1 MYYRKEYYDV
11 VKELES
17 NAEGITSSEAKNRL
31 ERDGYNELKEGSKV
45 PLWKMFLESFKD
57 PLVIVL
63 LIAAIVQMFLGEVV
77 ESLIIFLVV
86 ILKMFLGEVVE
97 SLIIFLVVILNS
109 VLGVTQTRKAESSLD
124 SLKKLSAPSAKVLRD
139 GKKVTVPVKEIV
151 VGDVV
156 FLEAGD
162 YIPADG
168 RLIEA
173 QTLKVVVTVPVKEIV
188 VGDVV
193 FLEAGDYIPADG
205 RLIEAQ
211 TLKVVEGML
220 TGEAEAVLKHTDKI
234 DEEVG
239 IGDRKNMVFS
249 GATVVYGRGKLV
261 VTQTGMNT
269 EMGKVAALLET
280 AGNKQTPLQQKLDD
294 FGKKLG
300 IIIMILAAAIF
311 AIQVIRGY
319 LAGSDLKALIFDS
332 FMFAIAVAVA
342 AIPEALSSIVTIVL
356 AVGTKD
362 MAKKQAIVRKL
373 PAVETLGSTGVIC
386 TDKTGTLTQNK
397 MTVVDFFMYGITK
410 EEVKAEA
417 DSSEQVEAMN
427 LSSTLCNDADITEA
441 GVELG
446 DPTEVALLRF
456 ANKRGIDYKELR
468 DKYDRLSEIPFDS
481 DRKLMSTVN
490 SINGNAIMFTKGGPD
505 VVFSRV
511 SKALDDGDEVEIT
524 EEILNKY
531 RKQNEDFS
539 NRALRVLAFALK
551 DVPDEN
557 FVPALD
563 DEVDMTLVGL
573 MAMIDPPREEV
584 YGAVA
589 EATGA
594 GIKTVMITGDHK
606 TTAAAIAKEIG
617 IMKDGDIALTGQELD
632 ALSEKELEEKLEHI
646 TVYARVS
653 PENKIRIVKAW
664 QEKGYITAMTGDGV
678 NDAPALKQAN
688 IGIGMGSGT
697 DVAKDAAAMI
707 LTDDN
712 FKTIV
717 SAVEVGRTVYSN
729 IKKSITYLFA
739 GNLGAIIAILFAVFV
754 GWSNPFT
761 ALQLLVEVG
770 RTVYSNIKKSITY
783 LFAGNLGAIIAIL
796 FAVFVGWS
804 NPFTAL
810 QLLFINLI
818 NDSLPAIALGLEPAE
833 KNIMSEKPRDIN
845 EGILQGGTWQ
855 AVLLRGVIIG
865 IVVILAQYI
874 GNKVS
879 PELGAAMAFSTVTIA
894 RIFQTLPARSD
905 KVTALKLGVFKNIY
919 AIGAIIICLLL
930 YYIVLIPGVRS
941 IFDIPNEFGMFNF
954 LICLGFG
961 LLAALIMEVSKLF
974 NKTKANS

>member
-86 ILKMFLGEVVE
+86 IL
-97 SLIIFLVVILNS
+97 NS

-139 GKKVTVPVKEIV
+139 GKK
-151 VGDVV
+151 
-156 FLEAGD
+156 
-162 YIPADG
+162 
-168 RLIEA
+168 
-173 QTLKVVVTVPVKEIV
+173 VTVPVKEIV

-410 EEVKAEA
+410 EEVKAEG

-761 ALQLLVEVG
+761 ALQLL
-770 RTVYSNIKKSITY
+770 
-783 LFAGNLGAIIAIL
+783 
-796 FAVFVGWS
+796 
-804 NPFTAL
+804 
-810 QLLFINLI
+810 FINLI

-905 KVTALKLGVFKNIY
+905 KVTAFKLGVFKNIY

-930 YYIVLIPGVRS
+930 YCIVLIPGVRS

>member
-1 MYYRKEYYDV
+1 MYYRKEYSDV
-11 VKELES
+11 IKELKS
-17 NAEGITSSEAKNRL
+17 DAEGITSSEAKDRL
-31 ERDGYNELKEGSKV
+31 ERDGHNELREGYKV
-45 PLWKMFLESFKD
+45 PIWKMFLESFKD

-63 LIAAIVQMFLGEVV
+63 LIAAIVQ
-77 ESLIIFLVV
+77 I
-86 ILKMFLGEVVE
+86 FLGEVVE

-139 GKKVTVPVKEIV
+139 GKKITI
-151 VGDVV
+151 
-156 FLEAGD
+156 
-162 YIPADG
+162 
-168 RLIEA
+168 
-173 QTLKVVVTVPVKEIV
+173 PVKEIV

-269 EMGKVAALLET
+269 EMGKVASLLET

-300 IIIMILAAAIF
+300 IMIMLLAAAIF
-311 AIQVIRGY
+311 AIQVISGY
-319 LAGSDLKALIFDS
+319 LSGSDLKALIFDS

-362 MAKKQAIVRKL
+362 MAKKQAIIRKL
-373 PAVETLGSTGVIC
+373 PAVETLGSTSVIC

-410 EEVKAEA
+410 EEVKAES

-427 LSSTLCNDADITEA
+427 LSSTLCNDADITED

-468 DKYDRLSEIPFDS
+468 EKYDRLSEIPFDS

-511 SKALDDGDEVEIT
+511 TKALDDGEEVDIS
-524 EEILNKY
+524 EEILDKY
-531 RKQNEDFS
+531 RKQNEYFS

-551 DVPDEN
+551 DVPDED
-557 FVPALD
+557 FVPALE

-573 MAMIDPPREEV
+573 MAMIDPPRDEV
-584 YGAVA
+584 FGAVA
-589 EATGA
+589 EASGA

-632 ALSEKELEEKLEHI
+632 ALSEAELKEKLEHI

-678 NDAPALKQAN
+678 NDAPALKQAD

-754 GWSNPFT
+754 GWPNPFT
-761 ALQLLVEVG
+761 
-770 RTVYSNIKKSITY
+770 S
-783 LFAGNLGAIIAIL
+783 
-796 FAVFVGWS
+796 
-804 NPFTAL
+804 L

-833 KNIMSEKPRDIN
+833 KNIMSEKPRNIN

-855 AVLLRGVIIG
+855 SVLIRGIIIG
-865 IVVILAQYI
+865 VVVILAQYV
-874 GNKVS
+874 GNRVS
-879 PELGAAMAFSTVTIA
+879 PELGAAMAFSTVTIS

-905 KVTALKLGVFKNIY
+905 KVTTFKLGIFKNIY

-930 YYIVLIPGVRS
+930 YCIVLIPGVRS
-941 IFDIPNEFGMFNF
+941 IFDIPDSFGIFNF

-961 LLAALIMEVSKLF
+961 LLAALIMDISKLF
-974 NKTKANS
+974 NKRKV

>member
-86 ILKMFLGEVVE
+86 IL
-97 SLIIFLVVILNS
+97 NS

-168 RLIEA
+168 RL
-173 QTLKVVVTVPVKEIV
+173 V
-188 VGDVV
+188 
-193 FLEAGDYIPADG
+193 
-205 RLIEAQ
+205 EAQ

-410 EEVKAEA
+410 EEVKAEG

-761 ALQLLVEVG
+761 ALQLL
-770 RTVYSNIKKSITY
+770 
-783 LFAGNLGAIIAIL
+783 
-796 FAVFVGWS
+796 
-804 NPFTAL
+804 
-810 QLLFINLI
+810 FINLI

-905 KVTALKLGVFKNIY
+905 KVTAFKLGVFKNIY

-930 YYIVLIPGVRS
+930 YCIVLIPGVRS

-961 LLAALIMEVSKLF
+961 LLSALIMEVSKLF

>member
-45 PLWKMFLESFKD
+45 PLWKMLLESFKD

-63 LIAAIVQMFLGEVV
+63 LIAAIVQ
-77 ESLIIFLVV
+77 
-86 ILKMFLGEVVE
+86 MFLGEVVE

-168 RLIEA
+168 RLIE
-173 QTLKVVVTVPVKEIV
+173 T
-188 VGDVV
+188 
-193 FLEAGDYIPADG
+193 
-205 RLIEAQ
+205 Q

-410 EEVKAEA
+410 EEVKAEG

-761 ALQLLVEVG
+761 ALQLL
-770 RTVYSNIKKSITY
+770 
-783 LFAGNLGAIIAIL
+783 
-796 FAVFVGWS
+796 
-804 NPFTAL
+804 
-810 QLLFINLI
+810 FINLI

-905 KVTALKLGVFKNIY
+905 KVTAFKLGVFKNIY

-930 YYIVLIPGVRS
+930 YCIVLIPGVRS